1 MASRSH
7 SLADEHA
14 HRTALLGRPDQL
26 SSVLFAD
33 FSQLLS
39 LGEQT
44 GLTSGARVRELLP
57 DLAKVRAIGLSSTS
71 GESDTTTELRLE
83 IP

>member
-1 MASRSH
+1 VT
-7 SLADEHA
+7 SL
-14 HRTALLGRPDQL
+14 
-26 SSVLFAD
+26 LFLD

-44 GLTSGARVRELLP
+44 GLTRSGRFRELGP

-71 GESDTTTELRLE
+71 GEADTTVELLLQ
-83 IP
+83 IQ